1 MFPAAARTEAGA
13 ADATALTA
21 EIHVGFAWMAA
32 ASALICDTYV
42 EDVRFVCCCMHSVE
56 KYQILVNI
64 LDLCKGEDREQGHAG
79 QELGLHSDRA
89 EKTAGFL
96 KRMSR
101 EREKGICK
109 QTPQRIKLARRTH
122 CMRRIERHS

>member
-1 MFPAAARTEAGA
+1 M
-13 ADATALTA
+13 DS
-21 EIHVGFAWMAA
+21 VG
-32 ASALICDTYV
+32 
-42 EDVRFVCCCMHSVE
+42 
-56 KYQILVNI
+56 KYQVLVNI

-79 QELGLHSDRA
+79 QELGLHSDGA

-101 EREKGICK
+101 EREKSICK

-122 CMRRIERHS
+122 CMKRIERHS